1 MKSRDKK
8 FKTVLEEQ
16 QDILNVMERLLNFL
30 IKKNEEISN
39 RFKLEEQK
47 ERRRM
52 LKGIEEE
59 IENLEKKKD
68 ELPDY
73 DNQVAELKKE
83 ASRLKEELK
92 IK

>member
-16 QDILNVMERLLNFL
+16 QDIFNVMERLLNFL

-39 RFKLEEQK
+39 RFKLEE
-47 ERRRM
+47 
-52 LKGIEEE
+52 
-59 IENLEKKKD
+59 EKD
-68 ELPDY
+68 GTTE
-73 DNQVAELKKE
+73 
-83 ASRLKEELK
+83 SSW